1 MKTIR
6 TVNRKLSEL
15 RPDPKNARRHNER
28 NVAAIKRSLE
38 TFGQVPTI
46 IFNKRA
52 RYLVA
57 GHGTVQAMRELGH
70 KTAQV
75 IEVDLPPS
83 KARALGVAL
92 NRTSELAE
100 WDEEALASLLESIKA
115 DGEELFAATGFT
127 DSDLADLLTEEDRE
141 QARQTLAERF
151 VVPPFSVFDARQ
163 GYWKERKKAWLG
175 LGIRSEIGRGAEG
188 DHTEDGLTFSRSSQ
202 PAEVYAAKERIERQL
217 GRKLTWLEFAKEHP
231 DLCRLPTDSV
241 FDPVLCEIAYRWF
254 CPQRGVVLDPFAGG
268 SVRGI
273 VASVLGRRYCG
284 VDLRSEQVDANRKQ
298 AKLCKPP
305 TPQWICGDS
314 LKIDRRGCSCDFV
327 FSCPPYADLEVY
339 SDDRRDLSNMPY
351 DDFAAAY
358 TEIIGKT
365 CAWLRDNR
373 FACFVVGDVRDKQG
387 IYRNLPALT
396 VEAFAKA
403 GLRLYNEAVLLTPT
417 GSLPIRAGV
426 QFSKSRK
433 LGKAHQNVLVFVKGD
448 AKKAAKAVG
457 PVEVGEVNVTA
468 EA

>member
-1 MKTIR
+1 MQTLRVVSRQI
-6 TVNRKLSEL
+6 TTL
-15 RPDPKNARRHNER
+15 RPNPKNKRVHNARNLE
-28 NVAAIKRSLE
+28 AIKASL
-38 TFGQVPTI
+38 
-46 IFNKRA
+46 A
-52 RYLVA
+52 RWKQQRPIVIDERGVVWA
-57 GHGTVQAMRELGH
+57 GCGTLLAARDLGWKTLRCVVTPLKGRELS
-70 KTAQV
+70 AY
-75 IEVDLPPS
+75 
-83 KARALGVAL
+83 ALAD
-92 NRTSELAE
+92 NRTAELAE
-100 WDEEALASLLESIKA
+100 WDESLADLLSELQREDA
-115 DGEELFAATGFT
+115 TLFAATGF
-127 DSDLADLLTEEDRE
+127 DDADLAELLDGETSGAAGSLQEK
-141 QARQTLAERF
+141 F
-151 VVPPFSVFDARQ
+151 IVPPFSVLDARQ
-163 GYWKERKKAWLG
+163 GYWKVRKEAWLSIG
-175 LGIRSEIGRGAEG
+175 LASGAGRGTEN
-188 DHTEDGLTFSRSSQ
+188 DHTEDGLTYSKSSQ
-202 PAEVYAAKERIERQL
+202 PPEVYAAKERIEKQH
-217 GRKLTWLEFAKEHP
+217 GRKLTWQEFAKSYP
-231 DLCRLPTDSV
+231 RLCRLPTDSI
-241 FDPVLCEIAYRWF
+241 FDPVLCELAYRWF
-254 CPQRGVVLDPFAGG
+254 CPPGGQVLDPFAGG
-268 SVRGI
+268 SVRGV
-273 VASVLGRRYCG
+273 VASRLGYEYRG
-284 VDLRSEQVDANRKQ
+284 IDLRNEQVKANRIQ
-298 AKLCKPP
+298 ARKLCCDPMP
-305 TPQWICGDS
+305 EWTCDDS
-314 LKIDRRGCSCDFV
+314 LNMDLRGCSCDLV

-339 SDDRRDLSNMPY
+339 SDDKRDLSNMPY